1 MHHWAT
7 GPLQTFLRDW
17 LVAHMSVSLS
27 VLAMLR
33 DHGLS
38 LHPPRI
44 SFFFIRPPLSARGF
58 DADKSRRT

>member
-1 MHHWAT
+1 MHHRAT

-38 LHPPRI
+38 LHPLAFL
-44 SFFFIRPPLSARGF
+44 FFFIRPHLSARGF
-58 DADKSRRT
+58 DADKS